1 MVHDFGSGPTEFH
14 SAIAAPPTRAAALR
28 NEPAALDPTL
38 EPNSP
43 TFRCAVLLLAAERIG
58 QNIDRL
64 ARFSGYPREF
74 VAKCARRLCDNGV
87 WRNGQTVYNWDEACL
102 ADDAIRRAF
111 WADVAVAEGRMCR
124 RENGHGGIE
133 WAQAGCWIKSYEDD
147 GGRIDP
153 GASTQYLSPDLQQ
166 VGASIQT
173 GALLDE
179 HVSAPEARVAQNRIQ
194 PGSRADTCRGSATGG
209 LSPQSITRS
218 RIQPQGESAPRH
230 PEPTPP
236 PTLCPELF
244 AGTVW
249 LT

>member
-1 MVHDFGSGPTEFH
+1 MHLGSGSSLAESHLRPSGPVSVT
-14 SAIAAPPTRAAALR
+14 SLR
-28 NEPAALDPTL
+28 NKIKALDPTL
-38 EPNSP
+38 EQSSP
-43 TFRCAVLLLAAERIG
+43 TFRCAVLLLAAQHLT

-64 ARFSGYPREF
+64 ARITAYPREF

-87 WRNGQTVYNWDEACL
+87 WRQGATVCTWNEATL
-102 ADDAIRRAF
+102 ADGPDHMAF
-111 WADVAVAEGRMCR
+111 WADVAVAEGKMSR
-124 RENGHGGIE
+124 RVNGNGGIE

-147 GGRIDP
+147 GGRRDP
-153 GASTQYLSPDLQQ
+153 SASTQYLSPDLQQ

-194 PGSRADTCRGSATGG
+194 PGSRADTSRGSATGG